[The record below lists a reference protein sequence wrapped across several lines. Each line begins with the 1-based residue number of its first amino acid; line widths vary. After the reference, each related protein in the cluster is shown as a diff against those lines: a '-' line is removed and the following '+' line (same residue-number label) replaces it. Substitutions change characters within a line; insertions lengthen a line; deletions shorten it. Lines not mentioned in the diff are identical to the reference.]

1 MLEYHPQSFFTLEHV
16 FPIRNCCFEVPCSG
30 TPQKGCSKVKSNSKI
45 MVSLTSSIYCIV
57 IIHYIYIYVCVCV
70 WYIMVYS
77 ISVCVC
83 VYVSKYVNT
92 CSNGRLSFLVPLSE
106 VKHQPQWRVQANC
119 QKLQSLLC
127 STGVHTWSFHHGKM
141 RFNYKVEQ
149 VEPHR

>member
-1 MLEYHPQSFFTLEHV
+1 MFRHPPKRVQ
-16 FPIRNCCFEVPCSG
+16 
-30 TPQKGCSKVKSNSKI
+30 QSKI
-45 MVSLTSSIYCIV
+45 QFENNGKFDIFYLLYC
-57 IIHYIYIYVCVCV
+57 HNPLYICVCV